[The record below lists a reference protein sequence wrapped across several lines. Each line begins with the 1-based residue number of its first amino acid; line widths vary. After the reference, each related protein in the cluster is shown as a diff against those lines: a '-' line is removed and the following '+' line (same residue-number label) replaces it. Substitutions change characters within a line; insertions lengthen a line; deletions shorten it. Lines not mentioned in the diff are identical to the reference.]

1 MSRKMVL
8 CRLWRVLPMR
18 TFQATRY
25 ATVSNIRKGNS
36 SPDAVLGDLRRWL
49 GGVLAACGMGPSISY
64 NV

>member
-1 MSRKMVL
+1 
-8 CRLWRVLPMR
+8 MR

-49 GGVLAACGMGPSISY
+49 GGVSAACGMGPSISY